1 MDEVVACLTAGAYH
15 VCIVLQ
21 TWLEEDCCIWMTLSS
36 HSAALQCRKAQ
47 NVSSCNFKRKRRL
60 QWTSIQFKEGP
71 IMTII
76 PSCISTLLPDMHT
89 VRCKTL
95 ARHCC
100 ALFLDSGPTLK
111 SACKLKISQRG
122 FSLPRSRCIIHSI
135 GTNRRRQQQ
144 PLLHSPTLLGLANNT
159 AQAPYFYVKS
169 RLGREM

>member
-1 MDEVVACLTAGAYH
+1 
-15 VCIVLQ
+15 
-21 TWLEEDCCIWMTLSS
+21 
-36 HSAALQCRKAQ
+36 
-47 NVSSCNFKRKRRL
+47 
-60 QWTSIQFKEGP
+60 
-71 IMTII
+71 MTII